1 MKSFLARA
9 CVPSCVAA
17 IVAALAASLA
27 PTPAAAFSL
36 FGKKAPPAPQ
46 ADAELAVGPPVL
58 ASQVIDQAAAYAM
71 FMNDAGAIRPTFADG
86 AAVSSALRIGV
97 HSERRQM
104 QRGMVAYAA
113 VVALQ
118 DKAFTDAVRE
128 FAKHRSTRESI
139 THYILTD
146 PNYVMTLDGHDS
158 AARLI
163 VATIGAQAARVRDAG
178 ALVRQ
183 AAYDIQLK
191 AKWSKSAVPNPAGR
205 LEEAK
210 TLSSSPL
217 TPSDDLRAAL
227 TMAAVGQAP
236 LSVTEG
242 SAQPPYTEAVIR
254 GMAIAALAVLGEAGD
269 DHIDNVSALMVNDGD
284 GFCFNL
290 SKLNLYQCLSVA
302 KPYYEDMFCLGVHAM
317 MDTSQCVISAV
328 GAGTDAPTL
337 IAAAVTTTGSPKLNA
352 EASDDPPAAP
362 VKKAKR
368 HRR

>member
-1 MKSFLARA
+1 MA
-9 CVPSCVAA
+9 VA
-17 IVAALAASLA
+17 VALASSFA
-27 PTPAAAFSL
+27 PTPAVAFSL
-36 FGKKAPPAPQ
+36 FKKAPPAPQ
-46 ADAELAVGPPVL
+46 VEAELPVGPPVL

-71 FMNDAGAIRPTFADG
+71 FMNDAGAIRPIFSDG
-86 AAVSSALRIGV
+86 AAVSGALRVGV

-128 FAKHRSTRESI
+128 FAKHRSSRDAI
-139 THYILTD
+139 ARYILTD

-163 VATIGAQAARVRDAG
+163 VATVGAQAARVRDAG
-178 ALVRQ
+178 ELVRR

-191 AKWSKSAVPNPAGR
+191 AKWSKKAVPNPAER

-210 TLSSSPL
+210 ALSSSPL
-217 TPSDDLRAAL
+217 TPTDDLRAAL

-269 DHIDNVSALMVNDGD
+269 DHIDNVLALMVNDGD

-317 MDTSQCVISAV
+317 MDTGQCVMSAV
-328 GAGTDAPTL
+328 GAEVDSPSAPTL
-337 IAAAVTTTGSPKLNA
+337 IAVAATAGI
-352 EASDDPPAAP
+352 EAGASADPPAAP
-362 VKKAKR
+362 VKKT
-368 HRR
+368 RRRRR